1 MRQLILVEGLPGCGK
16 TTISRKI
23 YEYISTIR
31 ETNLYQEGDGH
42 PADLAW
48 CACIPVEQLDSII
61 KEYPQYGIQLKKFM
75 YIEDGYAVV
84 PYTQFPID
92 DESFLQLMESYE
104 VYDNRVGFKTFS
116 VLHLKKWKKFS
127 QQTLEGREM
136 AVFECAFLQNHINEL
151 LLFHC
156 MSEELIEEYLLNLIT
171 TVNELEPILIYL
183 NQPSVYETIGKV
195 SDIRVNKE
203 GKQVWMERVI
213 SYIQESPFGIAHSL
227 SGFEGMVSYF
237 EYRKNV
243 ELNIIK
249 KLPIDC
255 YIIDNPNYDW
265 IKTWKEIQQILDLHI
280 TSKLD

>member
-1 MRQLILVEGLPGCGK
+1 MRKLILVEGLPGSGK
-16 TTISRKI
+16 TTISKRI
-23 YEYISTIR
+23 YEYTSTIR
-31 ETNLYQEGDGH
+31 KTHLYQEGDGH

-48 CACIPVEQLDSII
+48 CACIPVEKLDCIM
-61 KEYPQYGIQLKKFM
+61 KEYPKYEMQIKRHM
-75 YIEDGYAVV
+75 YIEDGYAVF

-92 DESFLQLMESYE
+92 DKSFFQLMESFE

-116 VLHLKKWKKFS
+116 DLHIKKWKKFS
-127 QQTLEGREM
+127 QQTLEGEAM

-156 MSEELIEEYLLNLIT
+156 MSEEHIKKYLLNLIS
-171 TVNELEPILIYL
+171 TVNELNPILIYL
-183 NQPSVYETIGKV
+183 RQPSVYETIRKV

-237 EYRKNV
+237 EFRKEV

-249 KLPIDC
+249 RLPIDS

-265 IKTWKEIQQILDLHI
+265 VNTWKEIKEILDLHV
-280 TSKLD
+280 TKSG